1 MYNPHVATDLLADLN
16 PAQREAVEAVNGPLL
31 ILAGPGSGKT
41 RVITHRIA
49 HLIVSH
55 GVSPRSVAAVTFTN
69 KAAREMR
76 ERLFGKSEHDTGS
89 PLLPGMWPY
98 RREFT
103 VSTFHALCAQILRRE
118 ALHAGLESSFVIYD
132 QEDQLEA
139 VKQSMEILEMDP
151 KRFAPRS
158 LLSAISAAKSGLIE
172 PEAYAAARSGYVEEA
187 VSRVYRQYQDVL
199 RRSNALDFDDLL
211 LRAYALF
218 RDNAQALDKY
228 RNRYEYLL
236 VDEFQD
242 TNVAQYAIARQL
254 AGGHR
259 NICVVGDP
267 DQAIYSWRNADV
279 RNILSFQRDY
289 PDARVVTLGENY
301 RSTSTI
307 LDAAVGVISANERR
321 IGRPLTTNNGR
332 GEPVLVGE
340 AYNAEEEAQQVLG
353 EIERLRKDAGHSL
366 GDCAVMYRVNAQSR
380 ALEDGC
386 LARKIPYRLIGG
398 VRFYQRREVKDV
410 IAYLRVAQNPY
421 DDVSLLRIINVPPR
435 GIGQRTVEQLVHE
448 ARLQGIPV
456 YAAAQ
461 FMADAEQQAQ
471 PGRDRS
477 ARPNRAIA
485 RFLYVVNALIDSAAG
500 LSVEELIDAVLERT
514 GYRENLKA
522 EGEQGLERLEN
533 IAELRATARELP
545 PMDPPERL
553 AAFLEGATL
562 VSDVDALEEGQD
574 AITLITL
581 HQAKGLEFPVVFIVG
596 LEEGM
601 LPHMRS
607 YDDPDQ
613 MEEER
618 RLFYVGMTRAKQ
630 RLYLT
635 RAFRRDFRGAYGAS
649 RPSRFLSD
657 VPQKLVSSLAMA
669 GRRSAVTTTPLGAG
683 AAARGGATAELGEPP
698 LRAGQRVRH
707 ARFGDGI
714 VVSCVPSGSDHEVT
728 VAFKGSSG
736 IKRLLYGYAGL
747 ERVE

>member
-1 MYNPHVATDLLADLN
+1 MYNPNVTTDLLADLN
-16 PAQREAVEAVNGPLL
+16 SAQREAVEAVDGPLL

-49 HLIVSH
+49 YMIRSLD
-55 GVSPRSVAAVTFTN
+55 VSPRSVAAVTFTN

-76 ERLFGKSEHDTGS
+76 ERLFGRSEHDPGS

-98 RREFT
+98 RHEFT
-103 VSTFHALCAQILRRE
+103 VSTFHALCAQVLRRE
-118 ALHAGLESSFVIYD
+118 ALHANLDSSFVIYD

-139 VKQSMEILEMDP
+139 VKQAMEIQGIDP
-151 KRFAPRS
+151 KRLSNRS
-158 LLSAISAAKSGLIE
+158 VLSAISAAKSSLIE
-172 PEAYAAARSGYVEEA
+172 PEAYAGGRSDFAEET
-187 VSRVYRQYQDVL
+187 VRRVYRQYQDL
-199 RRSNALDFDDLL
+199 LQRSNALDFDDLL
-211 LRAYALF
+211 LRTYVLF
-218 RDNAQALDKY
+218 RDSAQVLDKY
-228 RNRYEYLL
+228 RSRYEYLL

-254 AGGHR
+254 AGKHR

-267 DQAIYSWRNADV
+267 DQAIYSWRNADI
-279 RNILSFQRDY
+279 RNIMSFQRDY
-289 PDARVVTLGENY
+289 PDARTVTLGENY

-307 LDAAVGVISANERR
+307 LEASTGVISANNRR
-321 IGRPLTTNNGR
+321 FGKPLTTRNGR
-332 GEPVLVGE
+332 GDPLLVGE
-340 AYNAEEEAQQVLG
+340 AFTPEEEAQQVLR
-353 EIERLRKDAGHSL
+353 EIDRLRTDAGHSL

-380 ALEDGC
+380 AMEDGC
-386 LARKIPYRLIGG
+386 LRRAIPYRLIGG

-410 IAYLRVAQNPY
+410 IAYLRVVQNPY
-421 DDVSLLRIINVPPR
+421 DDVSLLRVINVPPR

-461 FMADAEQQAQ
+461 LSAEAEQE
-471 PGRDRS
+471 GNSSRDRGS
-477 ARPNRAIA
+477 RTGRAVA
-485 RFLYVVNALIDSAAG
+485 RFLYVINALIESAG
-500 LSVEELIDAVLERT
+500 SLPIEELIDAVMERT
-514 GYRENLKA
+514 GYREHLRA
-522 EGEQGLERLEN
+522 EGEQGRERLEN
-533 IAELRATARELP
+533 IDELRATARELQ
-545 PMDPPERL
+545 PMEPSERL
-553 AAFLEGATL
+553 AAFLEGAAL
-562 VSDVDALEEGQD
+562 VSDVDSLEEGED

-601 LPHMRS
+601 LPHIRS
-607 YDDPDQ
+607 FDDPEQ

-618 RLFYVGMTRAKQ
+618 RLFYVGMTRAKE

-635 RAFRRDFRGAYGAS
+635 RSFRRDFRGSSGAT

-669 GRRSAVTTTPLGAG
+669 GRRSPVTPLGAKPTDRG
-683 AAARGGATAELGEPP
+683 STAADPAGEAP
-698 LRAGQRVRH
+698 LKAGERVRH
-707 ARFGDGI
+707 SKFGDGI
-714 VVSCVPSGSDHEVT
+714 VVSCVPSGPDHEVT

-736 IKRLLYGYAGL
+736 IKRLLYSYASL